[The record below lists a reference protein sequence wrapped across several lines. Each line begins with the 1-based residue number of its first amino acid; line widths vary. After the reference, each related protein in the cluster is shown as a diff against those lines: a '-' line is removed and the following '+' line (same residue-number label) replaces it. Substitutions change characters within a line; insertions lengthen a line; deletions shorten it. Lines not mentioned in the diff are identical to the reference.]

1 MFFSACGSLQ
11 TRPETSA
18 RNWLPETLKDVCF
31 NSEGKGRIES
41 HFGKFVF
48 NAESALA
55 SSQKKFK
62 ISIAIP
68 LIGEELLELDY
79 GKPLEEQSFFQS
91 HLYATFLDEAE
102 ARGKR
107 EESEILLREFVVG
120 ISRYLDLVQTSTRIK
135 CDELTSEN
143 CRLAKNEGFK
153 LESNELKYW
162 RQFATN
168 HTFQVH
174 HGAWS
179 NGKYRKLSI
188 DLLQSESKL
197 FSLILFQSQCH
208 E

>member
-1 MFFSACGSLQ
+1 M
-11 TRPETSA
+11 T
-18 RNWLPETLKDVCF
+18 N
-31 NSEGKGRIES
+31 
-41 HFGKFVF
+41 
-48 NAESALA
+48 
-55 SSQKKFK
+55 QKKFK

-79 GKPLEEQSFFQS
+79 GKSLKEQSFFKS
-91 HLYATFLDEAE
+91 HLYATFLDEAD
-102 ARGKR
+102 ARGKK

-120 ISRYLDLVQTSTRIK
+120 ISRYLDLIQAPTKIK

-153 LESNELKYW
+153 IESSGLKYW

-168 HTFQVH
+168 HVFQIH
-174 HGAWS
+174 HGAWD
-179 NGKYRKLSI
+179 NGKYRRLTI

-197 FSLILFQSQCH
+197 FSMILFQSQCH